1 MTHASRTTSRP
12 ESLRPVSAKDMRL
25 AIGCTP
31 APIEQLEPWTA
42 YEASQ
47 GHPLFGR
54 YVYEDDGRPVA
65 VLALYRYE
73 IGGQRFLWAKHGPI
87 WLKEQSP
94 EREAHLRELLVREVR
109 LKDSRVVFV
118 RMHARYRAANTRELL
133 STITYDRTFVIDLRP
148 RTPDAIA
155 AAMPKDGRR
164 GVKRADRVAT
174 EAGCVMAEETGL
186 DRRAFDEVYQVMVTT
201 AERDGFRPHP
211 AEVYWDMLR
220 TLGPEHARLF
230 VLRRDGAPLGLGD
243 VPASE
248 GLALL
253 DDALHAL
260 LDVAQELGGDGVDAT
275 EVVVEAVGDE
285 GADAKVDVGEDL
297 LDGLGH
303 DVGDGVA
310 QDVQAVLGAEGDG
323 LHARARGN
331 GPVQVPRLAIDP
343 HGDDRAILSEERG
356 PGGARLDA
364 AHGAVEGDVDG
375 GLGWHESAPGELW
388 TGRCTGAPADGR
400 ESTRRPAPAQTPR
413 RSRTRWRT
421 RRARTR
427 AA

>member
-1 MTHASRTTSRP
+1 MTHAPRTTRRP
-12 ESLRPVSAKDMRL
+12 ETLRPISPKDMRV

-31 APIEQLEPWTA
+31 APIEQLEPWED

-118 RMHARYRAANTRELL
+118 RMHARYRAADTRELL

-164 GVKRADRVAT
+164 GVRRADRVAT

-220 TLGPEHARLF
+220 TLGPKHARLF
-230 VLRRDGAPLGLGD
+230 VLRRDGAPHCWDLVTVSGKAAVAYYGASSDESRGFRGAEALDWFVARTLAAEGKD
-243 VPASE
+243 SFDLMGADSARVP
-248 GLALL
+248 
-253 DDALHAL
+253 
-260 LDVAQELGGDGVDAT
+260 ELYGVGRYKKRFAHHAT
-275 EVVVEAVGDE
+275 EVDGAWDIPIHRAVY
-285 GADAKVDVGEDL
+285 AALV
-297 LDGLGH
+297 
-303 DVGDGVA
+303 
-310 QDVQAVLGAEGDG
+310 
-323 LHARARGN
+323 RARR
-331 GPVQVPRLAIDP
+331 VRHLVRDRL
-343 HGDDRAILSEERG
+343 G
-356 PGGARLDA
+356 
-364 AHGAVEGDVDG
+364 V
-375 GLGWHESAPGELW
+375 
-388 TGRCTGAPADGR
+388 
-400 ESTRRPAPAQTPR
+400 
-413 RSRTRWRT
+413 
-421 RRARTR
+421 
-427 AA
+427 

>member
-1 MTHASRTTSRP
+1 MTHVSRTTSRP
-12 ESLRPVSAKDMRL
+12 ESLRPISARDMRL

-31 APIEQLEPWTA
+31 APIEQLEPWEA

-54 YVYEDDGRPVA
+54 YVYEADGKPVA
-65 VLALYRYE
+65 VLALYRYT
-73 IGGQRFLWAKHGPI
+73 IAGRRFLWAKHGPI

-230 VLRRDGAPLGLGD
+230 VLRRDGAPHCWDLVTVSGKAGVAYYGASSDESRGFRGAEALDWFAACTLAAEGKD
-243 VPASE
+243 SFDLMGADSARVP
-248 GLALL
+248 
-253 DDALHAL
+253 
-260 LDVAQELGGDGVDAT
+260 ELYGVGRYKKRFAHHAT
-275 EVVVEAVGDE
+275 EVD
-285 GADAKVDVGEDL
+285 GAWDIPIRRSL
-297 LDGLGH
+297 Y
-303 DVGDGVA
+303 
-310 QDVQAVLGAEGDG
+310 AVLV
-323 LHARARGN
+323 RG
-331 GPVQVPRLAIDP
+331 
-343 HGDDRAILSEERG
+343 
-356 PGGARLDA
+356 
-364 AHGAVEGDVDG
+364 
-375 GLGWHESAPGELW
+375 
-388 TGRCTGAPADGR
+388 
-400 ESTRRPAPAQTPR
+400 
-413 RSRTRWRT
+413 
-421 RRARTR
+421 RRARHLVR
-427 AA
+427 DRLGV